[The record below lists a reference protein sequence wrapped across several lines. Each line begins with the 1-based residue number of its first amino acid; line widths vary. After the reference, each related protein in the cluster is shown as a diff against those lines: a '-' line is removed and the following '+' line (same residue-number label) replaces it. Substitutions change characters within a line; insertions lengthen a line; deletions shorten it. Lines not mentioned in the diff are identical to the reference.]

1 MPAMRS
7 SPPLLL
13 VSILALLAAGCNASR
28 ATAQVEIVDVG
39 RFNFTGG
46 GNADPG
52 LVAEELSGLAR
63 VTGDRYVAVGDDHAT
78 LYFLRIAID
87 QRTGRVRS
95 VSFDRPIPLLDVEG
109 RPLVGRGQSADRE
122 DVVYDPQRQTVWIA
136 DERDLG
142 DPTRPSLIE
151 VDPETGRQVDRIG
164 TEGDGPFSVY
174 AHIRPNYGFEAIART
189 DDGESMWTANE
200 EALTIDGPLVSP
212 SAGSVVRIQE
222 IDDEEGPTRQFAYV
236 TDPTDHAIR
245 SPAGA
250 LGEDRN
256 GVSALVAL
264 DDDRLLVLERGLAG
278 DASGMAGFRIR
289 IYLADLDHATD
300 VSTPAYRSGLAGRS
314 DYTPAAK
321 RLLFERR
328 FGLPV
333 SNFEGM
339 ALGPRLPNGQRSLLL
354 IADNGGGTWQ
364 SVYALRLREGS

>member
-1 MPAMRS
+1 MPSMPTSGRS
-7 SPPLLL
+7 
-13 VSILALLAAGCNASR
+13 VLALLTIAVAACSASP
-28 ATAQVEIVDVG
+28 ATGQIEIVDVG

-46 GNADPG
+46 GNIDPR

-63 VTGDRYVAVGDDHAT
+63 LSGDRYVAVGDDHAT
-78 LYFLRIAID
+78 LYFLDIAID

-95 VSFDRPIPLLDVEG
+95 VSFERAIPLLDAEG

-122 DVVYDPQRQTVWIA
+122 DVAYDPARKTVWIA

-142 DPTRPSLIE
+142 DPSRPSLIE
-151 VDPETGRQVDRIG
+151 VNPETGRQVGRIG
-164 TEGDGPFSVY
+164 AEGDGPISVY
-174 AHIRPNYGFEAIART
+174 ADIRVNYGFEALART

-200 EALTIDGPLVSP
+200 EALTIDGSLASP
-212 SAGSVVRIQE
+212 MAGSVVRIQE
-222 IDDEEGPTRQFAYV
+222 IDNEEGPTRQFAYV
-236 TDPTDHAIR
+236 TDPTDHAIT

-256 GVSALVAL
+256 GISALVSL
-264 DDDRLLVLERGLAG
+264 DDDRLLVLERGLVG

-289 IYLADLDHATD
+289 IYLADLDDATD
-300 VSTPAYRSGLAGRS
+300 VSAPEFRTGLAGRT
-314 DYTPAAK
+314 DFTPAAK

-339 ALGPRLPNGQRSLLL
+339 ALGPRLANGQRSLLL
-354 IADNGGGTWQ
+354 IVDNGGGTWQ
-364 SVYALRLREGS
+364 SIYALGLRDGS